1 MGRLSKANHFM
12 SLLDTKTLRILFTIL
27 TVASLLAFAWLARK
41 PLLAFLF
48 AMLFAYLLDP
58 LITLVQKWTKGSRA
72 IAIAIVYVALLAAL
86 LTVLVAAGPAVVEE
100 GRHLSEAAPELYNR
114 VASGSIAFQVGRARG
129 WSEPTQ
135 ARVQRFIV
143 GHRDDVLATI
153 SAQSSKVTSIAG
165 NALWLVLIPI
175 LAIFFLKDKSRFA
188 RSIEG
193 LLDNQSSRQL
203 LSEIMSDLD
212 EMLSHF
218 VRAQL
223 YLAAI
228 SGAVYISV
236 LTLMRV
242 PYSLALG
249 TLGGLMEFIPF
260 VGPLVAGALIL
271 AVSFG
276 LAYSHLAMVLLFL
289 LLWRGLQD
297 YVVSPRVLGGRVE
310 VHPLAAIF
318 GVLAGGEIA
327 GVAGIYF
334 AVPIMA
340 AARILWLHW
349 RRRKGG
355 STLEPESARKTSRL
369 G

>member
-1 MGRLSKANHFM
+1 MGRLSKATHFM
-12 SLLDTKTLRILFTIL
+12 SLLDKNTLRILFTIL
-27 TVASLLAFAWLARK
+27 VAVSGLAFVWLARK

-58 LITLVQKWTKGSRA
+58 LITLLQGWTHSSRG
-72 IAIAIVYVALLAAL
+72 IAIAAVYVAMLAAL
-86 LTVLVAAGPAVVEE
+86 LTVGLAVGPRVGEE
-100 GRHLSEAAPELYNR
+100 GRHLSDAAPELYNR

-129 WSEPTQ
+129 WSESTQ
-135 ARVQRFIV
+135 ARVQRLIV
-143 GHRDDVLATI
+143 GHRDEVLTTI
-153 SAQSSKVTSIAG
+153 SAQSSKVTEIAG

-175 LAIFFLKDKSRFA
+175 LAIFFLKDKGSFA

-193 LLDNQSSRQL
+193 LLDNQRSRRL
-203 LSEIMSDLD
+203 LSEIMNDLD

-228 SGAVYISV
+228 SGAVYIAG

-260 VGPLVAGALIL
+260 VGPVVAGALIL

-276 LAYSHLAMVLLFL
+276 FNYGHLAMVLLFL
-289 LLWRGLQD
+289 LLWRGVQD
-297 YVVSPRVLGGRVE
+297 YVISPRVLGGRVE

-349 RRRKGG
+349 RRRNGEAQ
-355 STLEPESARKTSRL
+355 LETAREIAGKL
-369 G
+369 